1 MKKILEL
8 ALINASVEMNNIK
21 HLINVLDEE
30 CQENAVLIL
39 TGNYE
44 IPEHCAIGTKG
55 LVGYGD
61 NKNIGSVYGIDKL
74 RNQVHIAYSETYTDG
89 STRNRTTWCS
99 FSEWKNRVDEYTTK
113 NAK

>member
-8 ALINASVEMNNIK
+8 ALINASVEMDGIK

-55 LVGYGD
+55 LIGYGD
-61 NKNIGSVYGIDKL
+61 NKNIASVYGIDKL
-74 RNQVHIAYSETYTDG
+74 RNQVHISYSETCTDG
-89 STRNRTTWCS
+89 NTRNRTTWYS
-99 FSEWKNRVDEYTTK
+99 FSEWKNRVNEYATQNNK
-113 NAK
+113 

>member
-21 HLINVLDEE
+21 HLINVLDDES
-30 CQENAVLIL
+30 QENAVLIL

-44 IPEHCAIGTKG
+44 IPEYCAIGTKG

-61 NKNIGSVYGIDKL
+61 NKNVGSVYKIDEL
-74 RNQVHIAYSETYTDG
+74 HSQVHISYVETYNDG
-89 STRNRTTWCS
+89 STRDRSTWCS
-99 FSEWKNRVDEYTTK
+99 FNEWKHKVEEYINK

>member
-8 ALINASVEMNNIK
+8 ALINASVEMDNIK

-30 CQENAVLIL
+30 SQENAVLIL

-44 IPEHCAIGTKG
+44 IPEYCAIGNKG

-61 NKNIGSVYGIDKL
+61 NKNVGSVYKIDEL
-74 RNQVHIAYSETYTDG
+74 HNQVHISYSETYTDG

-99 FSEWKNRVDEYTTK
+99 FSEWENRVNEYTTK